1 MGYIDE
7 FTTHIHFTSPPKK
20 SFSSN
25 NTSFN
30 HRLLLALT
38 NLVIHVDLERVQS
51 FMKALENIIVM
62 ATKKAIT

>member
-1 MGYIDE
+1 MNLQHIFILVGYKPSE
-7 FTTHIHFTSPPKK
+7 K